1 MARQQAVAEINAFVK
16 GLITEASPMTF
27 PENASIDE
35 VNLIPQRDGSRKR
48 RLGMNY
54 ESGFVQ
60 LTSTASI
67 SEDVNYSS
75 YSWKGPGGY
84 TNIEFAV
91 VQIGGSLNFFD
102 SSMLPLSGSLVYSSN
117 ITSDSSASISMTSVD
132 GILIV
137 VDGSGTVFTYDYDGA
152 NISQGSGRL
161 LIRDMFGVEDSDGAS
176 NLLEGN
182 NISIRPFQQADA
194 HIYNLRNQTFAYPRK
209 WQTGGPNG
217 IDDPIYMMKSLWQR
231 FPANSDNLS
240 TYLYADANNGDD
252 RNVRRYFVDD
262 NWQNPLGTNR
272 APMGFFIIDALERG
286 SSRLQAVQKLY
297 SDNTQLRYIVTGL
310 PTDRTPGGATVST
323 SYAGRVF
330 YAGFSSQIIGGDR
343 QSPRMTSYVLFSRLV
358 QSSADVFKCYQ
369 EGDPTSSETPELV
382 DTDGGFLRLDGAF
395 NISRL
400 VNVGDSLMVV
410 AENGVWKI
418 TGGSGYGFKATDYVV
433 SKVTEHGT
441 IAPNSV
447 VLLDNTLMYW
457 SDDGIYHIAQNQ
469 YGDWAANNLTTAS
482 IQTYFDDIPY
492 QAKRRCFGAYDSY
505 TRKVRWLYNN
515 YYSAE
520 DTAKELILDVGLG
533 AFYPSSIPTVS
544 NSLPLPVAM
553 IRIPPYQTT
562 TGFRSIVD
570 SSGNSVVDSLS
581 NSIAASSEVV
591 DSSLSELYYIVLS
604 GVSGGMFKYTFG
616 HYRDE
621 GFRDWVSYDGVGQ
634 DAAAYLLTG
643 WTGMG
648 DFQRQKQ
655 VAYLTVYSIKTETGF
670 DSEYTPVNES
680 SIIVQSQWN
689 WTNLASSGK
698 WGSKFQ
704 AYRHKRL
711 WIPASSTQGFD
722 DGDYVVT
729 TKNKLRGRGRVLS
742 LLFETEPGK
751 DFHLLGWSYL
761 GSISGTV

>member
-35 VNLIPQRDGSRKR
+35 VNLVPQRDGSRKR

-54 ESGFVQ
+54 ESGFKTRSSGVGV
-60 LTSTASI
+60 

-84 TNIEFAV
+84 SEIEFAV
-91 VQIGGSLNFFD
+91 VQIGGTLNFFD
-102 SSMLPLSGSLVYSSN
+102 SSMLPLSGSLVY
-117 ITSDSSASISMTSVD
+117 TSTINSDNSANISMTSVD
-132 GILIV
+132 GVLIV
-137 VDGSGTVFTYDYDGA
+137 VDGSGTVFTYDYNGA
-152 NISQGSGRL
+152 SITQSSGRL
-161 LIRDMFGVEDSDGAS
+161 LIRDLFGVADIVSGI

-182 NISIRPFQQADA
+182 NVTIRPSVQTDQ
-194 HIYNLRNQTFAYPRK
+194 HIYNLRNQTFSTPKK
-209 WQTGGPNG
+209 WQSGGPNT
-217 IDDPIYMMKSLWQR
+217 DADPIYMMKSTQGV
-231 FPANSDNLS
+231 FQSNSDNMVTFLF
-240 TYLYADANNGDD
+240 ADANNDDD
-252 RNVRRYFVDD
+252 RNVKRYFLND
-262 NWQNPLGTNR
+262 NVRNPLGTNR
-272 APMGFFIIDALERG
+272 APMGFFIIDALNRG
-286 SSRLQAVQKLY
+286 ASRLAEVQALY
-297 SDNTQLRYIVTGL
+297 ARNPLLVYPISAL
-310 PTDRTPGGATVST
+310 PADRTPGGSSVVATF
-323 SYAGRVF
+323 AGRVF
-330 YAGFSSQIIGGDR
+330 YGGFSSQVIDGDS
-343 QSPRMTSYVLFSRLV
+343 QSPRMTSYLLFSRLV

-369 EGDPTSSETPELV
+369 EGDPTSSETPDLV
-382 DTDGGFLRLDGAF
+382 DTDGGFLRLDGAY

-441 IAPNSV
+441 ISPNSV

-469 YGDWAANNLTTAS
+469 YGDWAANNLTTS
-482 IQTYFDDIPY
+482 TIQTYFDEIPY
-492 QAKRRCFGAYDSY
+492 QAKKRCFGAYDSY

-520 DTAKELILDVGLG
+520 DTAKELVLDVGLG
-533 AFYPSSIPTVS
+533 AFYPSSILPIE
-544 NSLPLPVAM
+544 NALPLPVAM

-562 TGFRSIVD
+562 TGLQSIIDSSGNSIVD
-570 SSGNSVVDSLS
+570 SSANNVV
-581 NSIAASSEVV
+581 ASSEVV

-604 GVSGGMFKYTFG
+604 EVSGGILQYTFG

-621 GFRDWVSYDGVGQ
+621 SFKDWISYDGVGQ

-643 WTGMG
+643 WIGMG

-655 VAYLTVYSIKTETGF
+655 VSYLTVYSIKTETGF
-670 DSEYTPVNES
+670 DVDYNPVNPS
-680 SIIVQSQWN
+680 SIMVQSQWN

-711 WIPASSTQGFD
+711 WIPADSTEGFD

>member
-54 ESGFVQ
+54 ENNFQQ
-60 LTSTASI
+60 LFTNDAVSD
-67 SEDVNYSS
+67 DVNYSS
-75 YSWKGPGGY
+75 FAWKGPGGY
-84 TNIEFAV
+84 SEVEFAV
-91 VQIGGSLNFFD
+91 VQVAGTIYFFD
-102 SSMLPLSGSLVYSSN
+102 ASKLPLSRSLVYSAP
-117 ITSDSSASISMTSVD
+117 ITSNSSATISMTSVD
-132 GILIV
+132 GVLIV
-137 VDGSGTVFTYDYDGA
+137 VDGSGTVYTYDYDGTS
-152 NISQGSGRL
+152 ITQGVGRL
-161 LIRDMFGVEDSDGAS
+161 VIRDLFGVEDIVSGV

-182 NISIRPFQQADA
+182 NITVRPVAQTNT
-194 HIYNLRNQTFAYPRK
+194 HIYNLRNQTFSTPKK
-209 WQTGGPNG
+209 WQSGGPNT
-217 IDDPIYMMKSLWQR
+217 DADPIFMMKSTQGV
-231 FPANSDNLS
+231 FPSNSDNLV
-240 TYLYADANNGDD
+240 TFLFADANNEDD
-252 RNVRRYFVDD
+252 RNVKRYFLND
-262 NWQNPLGTNR
+262 NVRNPLGTNR
-272 APMGFFIIDALERG
+272 APMGYFIIDALDRG
-286 SSRLQAVQKLY
+286 ASRISAVQALNLQNPLLQY
-297 SDNTQLRYIVTGL
+297 PVVSL
-310 PTDRTPGGATVST
+310 PTDRTPGGSSVVCTF
-323 SYAGRVF
+323 AGRVF
-330 YAGFSSQIIGGDR
+330 YGGFTSQVVGGDS
-343 QSPRMTSYVLFSRLV
+343 QSPRMTSYLLFSRLV

-369 EGDPTSSETPELV
+369 EGDPTSTETPDLV
-382 DTDGGFLRLDGAF
+382 DTDGGFLRLDGAY

-410 AENGVWKI
+410 AENGVWKV

-469 YGDWAANNLTTAS
+469 YGDWAAQNLTTAT
-482 IQTYFDDIPY
+482 IQTYFDEIPY

-520 DTAKELILDVGLG
+520 DTAKELVLDVGLG
-533 AFYPSSIPTVS
+533 AFYPSSIPAIGS
-544 NSLPLPVAM
+544 GLPLPVAM

-562 TGFRSIVD
+562 TGLQGVVD
-570 SSGNSVVDSLS
+570 NSGNKVINSAANNVV
-581 NSIAASSEVV
+581 ASSEVV
-591 DSSLSELYYIVLS
+591 DSSLAELYYIVLS
-604 GVSGGMFKYTFG
+604 GVSGGNLLYTFG

-621 GFRDWVSYDGVGQ
+621 TFKDWVSYDGVGQ

-670 DSEYTPVNES
+670 DAEYNPVNSS
-680 SIIVQSQWN
+680 SILVQSQWN

-711 WIPASSTQGFD
+711 WFPSASGQGFD